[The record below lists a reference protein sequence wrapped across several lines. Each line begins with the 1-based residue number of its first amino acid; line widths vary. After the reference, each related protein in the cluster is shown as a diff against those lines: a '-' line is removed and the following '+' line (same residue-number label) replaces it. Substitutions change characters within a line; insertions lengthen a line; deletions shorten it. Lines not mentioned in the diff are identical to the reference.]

1 MSTPSDH
8 SRRSSDCLTPDQ
20 LTAIEHATT
29 GGKLIIAKPGSGK
42 TVIAA
47 TAIANNLASG
57 RVSRVLVVTTP
68 RIADTVWQEEFD
80 AWQHLC
86 HIRTALASGSLPAK
100 ARLEAIDSEAR
111 VVITTFNLLPWFK
124 EHKLF
129 ESFDGLVI
137 DETTK
142 LTAAGG
148 KYTTSLKHAAKR
160 MSWRLGLT
168 GTPVSEGPDKLY
180 TQLLL
185 IDGGKAFGTRKES
198 FLREWF
204 YPTDY
209 QQRNWELKD
218 HLKAAFYKTASHSIY
233 TMPDYRHTL
242 PELIENTLD
251 IAAPVNLVQLCSDFI
266 KNGKLENMTSPTA
279 GTDTQK
285 LAQLAC
291 GFYYDDN
298 QTACWISEFRIQA
311 AVDLINQTSGN
322 VLVVYNFIP
331 EKEKF
336 LELCPQAKTLNNE
349 NIARWNNNEIPVMLL
364 HPASAGHGIELQQG
378 GSTIIWLSNQWS
390 LDKKEQLNARL
401 WRRGQTEN
409 VYVFY
414 FRALGIDD
422 RMSERLEE
430 KGYYDQEFNEGV
442 E

>member
-1 MSTPSDH
+1 M
-8 SRRSSDCLTPDQ
+8 SSDPSKRRKPYSLLTDDQ
-20 LTAIEHATT
+20 LTAITYANI
-29 GGKLIIAKPGSGK
+29 GDKLIVGKMGSGK
-42 TVIAA
+42 SVVAA
-47 TAIANNLASG
+47 TAIADQLQSGYIG
-57 RVSRVLVVTTP
+57 RVLIVTTP
-68 RIADTVWQEEFD
+68 RIADTVWQTEFD
-80 AWQHLC
+80 KWEHLC
-86 HIRTALASGSLPAK
+86 HIRTALASGSLNAK
-100 ARLEAIDSEAR
+100 QRLEAIDSPAP

-124 EHKLF
+124 EHNLF

-148 KYTTSLKHAAKR
+148 KFTTALKHAAQR

-209 QQRNWELKD
+209 QQRNWELKP
-218 HLKAAFYKTASHSIY
+218 HLKDAFYKQTSKSVHTI
-233 TMPDYRHTL
+233 PDYRDEL
-242 PELIENTLD
+242 PPIIENTLD
-251 IAAPVNLVQLCSDFI
+251 IDPPPALLQAWTTFLKKSE
-266 KNGKLENMTSPTA
+266 LEDMSSPTA

-285 LAQLAC
+285 MAQLAC

-298 QTACWISEFRIQA
+298 QTARWISEFRIQA
-311 AVDLINQTSGN
+311 ALELINQTQGN

-331 EKEKF
+331 EKERF
-336 LELCPQAKTLNNE
+336 LELCPQAETLTNE

-378 GSTIIWLSNQWS
+378 GSAIIWLSNQWS
-390 LDKKEQLNARL
+390 LDKKDQLNARL
-401 WRRGQTEN
+401 WRRGQKEN

-422 RMSERLEE
+422 RMQNRHLKKE
-430 KGYYDQEFNEGV
+430 YYDQEFNEGV
-442 E
+442 K